1 MKSDLIRLHH
11 ILKAAQD
18 IIRFTKGKTRN
29 DIKTDEILALALIK
43 EIEIIG
49 EAVTKLS
56 IGTRE
61 KFPNIGWRDMI
72 GMRNRLIHAYDEI
85 DFGILYDTI
94 VNDIPQL
101 IKELE
106 QIPELIGEK

>member
-1 MKSDLIRLHH
+1 MKSDLIRLRH
-11 ILKAAQD
+11 ILKAAHD
-18 IIRFTKGKTRN
+18 IVRFTKGKTRK
-29 DIKTDEILALALIK
+29 DIKTDEILVLALIK

-49 EAVTKLS
+49 EAATKLS
-56 IGTRE
+56 IETKE
-61 KFPNIGWRDMI
+61 KFPNVEWRDII

-85 DFGILYDTI
+85 DFGILCDTI

-106 QIPELIGEK
+106 QIPELRS

>member
-29 DIKTDEILALALIK
+29 DIKTDEILVLALVK

-49 EAVTKLS
+49 EAATKLS
-56 IGTRE
+56 IETKE
-61 KFPNIGWRDMI
+61 KFPNIEWRDMI

-85 DFGILYDTI
+85 DFGILCDTI
-94 VNDIPQL
+94 ANDIPQL
-101 IKELE
+101 IDELE
-106 QIPELIGEK
+106 QIPGLRF